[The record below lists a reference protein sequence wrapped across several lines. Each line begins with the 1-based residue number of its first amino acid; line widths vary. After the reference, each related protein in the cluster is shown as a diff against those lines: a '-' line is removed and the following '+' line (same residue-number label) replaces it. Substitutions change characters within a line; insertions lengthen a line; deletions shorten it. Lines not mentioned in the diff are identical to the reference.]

1 MVMVAGGKFPSAPF
15 QVQAMPPHAPRF
27 LFMRLLGG
35 RWVLIASR
43 RFDVWAIK
51 SHHFALLAERLCCP
65 NGLGPAR

>member
-1 MVMVAGGKFPSAPF
+1 
-15 QVQAMPPHAPRF
+15 MPPHAPRF